1 MTLEKKKFIRRLMI
15 LPLLPAAS
23 LVYVIVNLINDQRD
37 KNIFN
42 IVKYPLDDVIKF
54 NRIFAIPYFY
64 WYFLIAI
71 TALLLI
77 RSKKDLYYRYIL
89 CSVTGMLLS
98 CAIFIIFPTYVPRP
112 FIEGN
117 DILTKMVQLIY
128 TIDKPYNCFPSAHVV
143 YAVIISLFLYKY
155 KHDSVWFNIWNMI
168 SCLSIIASTVF
179 MKQHYLPDVVS
190 GAIIGVL
197 LFAIYEGTIVR
208 RVAGAIKYLIQG
220 DKIENE

>member
-1 MTLEKKKFIRRLMI
+1 MLIEKKEFIRRLII

-23 LVYVIVNLINDQRD
+23 LVYIIVNLINGQRD
-37 KNIFN
+37 KNVFS

-54 NRIFAIPYFY
+54 NNISAIPYFY

-71 TALLLI
+71 TAFLLI

-98 CAIFIIFPTYVPRP
+98 CAIFIIYPTTVPRP

-128 TIDKPYNCFPSAHVV
+128 TIDRPYNCFPSAHVI

-155 KHDSVWFNIWNMI
+155 KHDSIWFNIWNI
-168 SCLSIIASTVF
+168 TSCLSIMASTVF

-190 GAIIGVL
+190 GAIIGVI

-208 RVAGAIKYLIQG
+208 RLASAIKYFIQG
-220 DKIENE
+220 DKVENE